1 MKLTKLAVL
10 FAAAGLSAS
19 AFATNGY
26 FSHGY
31 GIKAKS
37 MGGVG
42 IALPQDSLAAATNP
56 AGMAMVGDRMDLGL
70 DLFAPIRTSRW
81 TGTAT
86 PGPTINNAY
95 QTVSPNT
102 DYKSGKNLFAIPEF
116 GYNRMLGGDMAVG
129 ISVYGNGGMNTDYGK
144 AVIAGAANS
153 NTYSNLEQLFISPTF
168 AWKVA
173 KNHSIGVSLNL
184 VFQNFEARGLESF
197 DDGVGA
203 DAQTLYQGSVTNRGK
218 DTSRGVGLKFG
229 WTGQLSPAVT
239 MGATYQPKTKMSKF
253 DKYKGLFAEAGK
265 FDIPETYGVGIA
277 VKASDKLMVAADVV
291 QINYGGVKSI
301 SNNGDK
307 FPAVAGTLLGSDNG
321 SGFGWKDQTVYKLGV
336 TYQYAADLLLRAGL
350 NHAKAPI
357 GSTQTFFNILAPA
370 TVDTH
375 LTFGATWTLANKS
388 ELTLSYM
395 HAFENKVTG
404 VSNGDGG
411 CNNLGA
417 GCTGGGIIGHPVDLK
432 MHQDA
437 IGIAY
442 GWKM

>member
-37 MGGVG
+37 IGGAG

-86 PGPTINNAY
+86 AGPTINNAY
-95 QTVSPNT
+95 QTVSANT

-116 GYNRMLGGDMAVG
+116 GYNRMLGSDMAVG

-144 AVIAGAANS
+144 IVIAGAS
-153 NTYSNLEQLFISPTF
+153 TNTYSNLEQLFISPTF
-168 AWKVA
+168 AWKVSN
-173 KNHSIGVSLNL
+173 NHSIGASLNL
-184 VFQNFEARGLESF
+184 VYQTFEARGLESF
-197 DDGVGA
+197 DNTNHSMHV
-203 DAQTLYQGSVTNRGK
+203 GSVTNRGK
-218 DTSRGVGLKFG
+218 DTSRGVGLKLG

-239 MGATYQPKTKMSKF
+239 MGATYQAKTKMSKF

-265 FDIPETYGVGIA
+265 FDIPETYGLGIA

-291 QINYGGVKSI
+291 QINYGGIKSI

-307 FPAVAGTLLGSDNG
+307 FPGIAGTKLGADNG
-321 SGFGWKDQTVYKLGV
+321 SGFGWTDQTVYKLGV
-336 TYQYAADLLLRAGL
+336 TYQYAPDLLLRAGL

-370 TVDTH
+370 VVETH
-375 LTFGATWTLANKS
+375 LTLGATWTLANKS

-404 VSNGDGG
+404 VNNGNGG
-411 CNNLGA
+411 CA
-417 GCTGGGIIGHPVDLK
+417 AATGCAANPTAIAGHPVDLK